1 MMEHMRHMGNSGK
14 FAVICGIVAA
24 GLLVLTGMTLAEPV
38 FLAFLGV
45 LALAYVAAVGEL
57 LVRRRRLALVAT
69 GAGTSIT
76 IACSL
81 AFLST
86 WELAFDGESSFIGTP
101 LPTNDP
107 DNYFM
112 VAAAA
117 AAGTLAVLFLGAAWP
132 SRRRTAGGRKP
143 GTAGRRPAA
152 ASRPSG
158 RGTAQNPAR
167 RPGAQRVGAQRT
179 AAPRPGAPRAAEQ
192 GSGTQRSATRASGGQ
207 RSGAQGPGAQGSAAQ
222 RAPGTR
228 PPARL
233 PSTPARRP
241 SPKSGNG
248 STTGR

>member
-1 MMEHMRHMGNSGK
+1 MGNSGK

-57 LVRRRRLALVAT
+57 LVRRRRLALLAT

-132 SRRRTAGGRKP
+132 SRRRAGNGRKRAP
-143 GTAGRRPAA
+143 VPRRPASSGRPPGRGPA
-152 ASRPSG
+152 QKPAQRPS
-158 RGTAQNPAR
+158 AQ
-167 RPGAQRVGAQRT
+167 RPGSQRT
-179 AAPRPGAPRAAEQ
+179 GV
-192 GSGTQRSATRASGGQ
+192 
-207 RSGAQGPGAQGSAAQ
+207 QGSAAQ

-233 PSTPARRP
+233 PSAPARRP
-241 SPKSGNG
+241 SPRSGNG

>member
-1 MMEHMRHMGNSGK
+1 MGNSGK

-24 GLLVLTGMTLAEPV
+24 GLLVLTGLTLAEPV

-45 LALAYVAAVGEL
+45 LALAYVAAVAEL
-57 LVRRRRLALVAT
+57 LVRRRRLALLAT

-132 SRRRTAGGRKP
+132 SRRRAGTGRKP
-143 GTAGRRPAA
+143 AAAGRRPVAA
-152 ASRPSG
+152 GRRPVAAGRPVG
-158 RGTAQNPAR
+158 RGTEPNPA
-167 RPGAQRVGAQRT
+167 QRSGVQRS
-179 AAPRPGAPRAAEQ
+179 GSQ
-192 GSGTQRSATRASGGQ
+192 GSGVQ
-207 RSGAQGPGAQGSAAQ
+207 RSGSQRSAAQ

-248 STTGR
+248 SATGR

>member
-45 LALAYVAAVGEL
+45 LALAYVAAVAEL
-57 LVRRRRLALVAT
+57 LVRRRHLALLAT

-132 SRRRTAGGRKP
+132 SRRRAGTGRKP
-143 GTAGRRPAA
+143 ATARRRPVAAGRPT
-152 ASRPSG
+152 G
-158 RGTAQNPAR
+158 RGSAPNPVQ
-167 RPGAQRVGAQRT
+167 RPGV
-179 AAPRPGAPRAAEQ
+179 
-192 GSGTQRSATRASGGQ
+192 Q
-207 RSGAQGPGAQGSAAQ
+207 RSGSQRSAAQ
-222 RAPGTR
+222 RAAGTR

-248 STTGR
+248 SITGR

>member
-132 SRRRTAGGRKP
+132 SRRRAGSGAQACDG
-143 GTAGRRPAA
+143 GTQARGCE
-152 ASRPSG
+152 PSL
-158 RGTAQNPAR
+158 
-167 RPGAQRVGAQRT
+167 RPGNGT
-179 AAPRPGAPRAAEQ
+179 EPRAAP
-192 GSGTQRSATRASGGQ
+192 GCATG
-207 RSGAQGPGAQGSAAQ
+207 
-222 RAPGTR
+222 
-228 PPARL
+228 
-233 PSTPARRP
+233 
-241 SPKSGNG
+241 G
-248 STTGR
+248 STTYGCAQARCAARG

>member
-45 LALAYVAAVGEL
+45 LALAYVAAVAEL
-57 LVRRRRLALVAT
+57 LVRRRHLALLAT

-132 SRRRTAGGRKP
+132 SRRRAGTGRKP
-143 GTAGRRPAA
+143 ATAGRRPVAA
-152 ASRPSG
+152 GRPTG
-158 RGTAQNPAR
+158 RGSAPNPVQR
-167 RPGAQRVGAQRT
+167 PGVQRPGAQ
-179 AAPRPGAPRAAEQ
+179 
-192 GSGTQRSATRASGGQ
+192 GSGVQ
-207 RSGAQGPGAQGSAAQ
+207 RSGPQRSAAQ

-248 STTGR
+248 SITGR

>member
-45 LALAYVAAVGEL
+45 LALAYVAAVAEL
-57 LVRRRRLALVAT
+57 LVRRRHLALLAT

-132 SRRRTAGGRKP
+132 SRRRTGSGSRPATGRKP
-143 GTAGRRPAA
+143 ATAGRPA
-152 ASRPSG
+152 G
-158 RGTAQNPAR
+158 RLTAQPAQ
-167 RPGAQRVGAQRT
+167 RPGAQRP
-179 AAPRPGAPRAAEQ
+179 AP
-192 GSGTQRSATRASGGQ
+192 Q
-207 RSGAQGPGAQGSAAQ
+207 RSGAQRSGVQRSGSQGSAAQ

-233 PSTPARRP
+233 PSTPSRRP

>member
-14 FAVICGIVAA
+14 FAVICGTVAA

-45 LALAYVAAVGEL
+45 LAMAYVAAVAEL
-57 LVRRRRLALVAT
+57 LVRRRRLALLAT

-117 AAGTLAVLFLGAAWP
+117 AAGTLAVLFVGAAWP
-132 SRRRTAGGRKP
+132 SRRRTGTGRKP
-143 GTAGRRPAA
+143 AAAGRRPVAA
-152 ASRPSG
+152 GRPAG
-158 RGTAQNPAR
+158 RGTAANPAQR
-167 RPGAQRVGAQRT
+167 SGVQRPGT
-179 AAPRPGAPRAAEQ
+179 Q
-192 GSGTQRSATRASGGQ
+192 GSGVQ
-207 RSGAQGPGAQGSAAQ
+207 RSGSQRSAAQ
-222 RAPGTR
+222 RTPGTR
-228 PPARL
+228 PPARF